1 MLSCTTETPF
11 PDWYFIMN
19 FIMKKID
26 VITKT
31 IINIYIQ
38 SFSLQFYCSS
48 VGAKLVEIETES
60 ENNFL
65 KRHLQTIGA
74 TSNFYCFILGQCH
87 LFMFRILS
95 TLNNALMTLS
105 LSMKNAS
112 SKRKRIC
119 FLANIKIFF
128 SSQNLAKVER

>member
-1 MLSCTTETPF
+1 MLSCTTENPF

-19 FIMKKID
+19 FIIKIVD

-31 IINIYIQ
+31 MLLINIHIQ

-60 ENNFL
+60 DNNFL

-74 TSNFYCFILGQCH
+74 TSYFYFFILGQCH
-87 LFMFRILS
+87 LFMFRIFLS

-112 SKRKRIC
+112 SKR
-119 FLANIKIFF
+119 
-128 SSQNLAKVER
+128 

>member
-1 MLSCTTETPF
+1 
-11 PDWYFIMN
+11 
-19 FIMKKID
+19 MKIVD

-74 TSNFYCFILGQCH
+74 TSNCFFLDSVIYLC
-87 LFMFRILS
+87 F
-95 TLNNALMTLS
+95 
-105 LSMKNAS
+105 AS
-112 SKRKRIC
+112 YRHQITR
-119 FLANIKIFF
+119 
-128 SSQNLAKVER
+128 

>member
-1 MLSCTTETPF
+1 MLSYTTETPF
-11 PDWYFIMN
+11 PDWYFIMS
-19 FIMKKID
+19 FIMKIVD

-74 TSNFYCFILGQCH
+74 TSNCFILGQCH
-87 LFMFRILS
+87 LFVFRILS
-95 TLNNALMTLS
+95 TSNNALMTLS

-112 SKRKRIC
+112 NKR
-119 FLANIKIFF
+119 
-128 SSQNLAKVER
+128 

>member
-1 MLSCTTETPF
+1 
-11 PDWYFIMN
+11 
-19 FIMKKID
+19 MKIVD

-74 TSNFYCFILGQCH
+74 TSNWFFFGQCH
-87 LFMFRILS
+87 LFVFCILS
-95 TLNNALMTLS
+95 TSNNALMTLS

-112 SKRKRIC
+112 NKR
-119 FLANIKIFF
+119 
-128 SSQNLAKVER
+128 